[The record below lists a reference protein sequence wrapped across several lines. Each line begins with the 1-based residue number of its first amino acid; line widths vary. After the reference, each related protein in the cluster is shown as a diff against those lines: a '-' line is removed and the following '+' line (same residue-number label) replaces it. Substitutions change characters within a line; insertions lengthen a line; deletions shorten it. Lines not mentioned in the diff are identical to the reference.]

1 MLSAFTQK
9 KELPCLSYHFFN
21 HVLFVY
27 DAFGWT
33 YDNRGSKIFSTF
45 IAFLKSKDATDGTE
59 KALVDE
65 LEALDA
71 HLKAHVSQLTL
82 FFEVDVPAA
91 CTTIPVHPSSTIK
104 ALHLPGYGI
113 LQ

>member
-1 MLSAFTQK
+1 MPK
-9 KELPCLSYHFFN
+9 
-21 HVLFVY
+21 
-27 DAFGWT
+27 FGLT

-65 LEALDA
+65 LQALDE

-82 FFEVDVPAA
+82 FFDVDVATA
-91 CTTIPVHPSSTIK
+91 STIIP
-104 ALHLPGYGI
+104 LYPSLTI
-113 LQ
+113 

>member
-91 CTTIPVHPSSTIK
+91 LYPSSTI
-104 ALHLPGYGI
+104 
-113 LQ
+113 